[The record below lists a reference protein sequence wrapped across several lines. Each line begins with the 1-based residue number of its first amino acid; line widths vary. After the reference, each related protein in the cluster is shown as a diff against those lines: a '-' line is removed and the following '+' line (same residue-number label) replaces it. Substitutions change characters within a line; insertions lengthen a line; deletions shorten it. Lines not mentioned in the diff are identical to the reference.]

1 MLNERTNYGI
11 KSLVHV
17 CLTCT
22 QQHLLDLRLLRQVE
36 FLLAVVLCGVQMVL
50 ATALP
55 DWEAKLQCDLLLYQG
70 KDFQQLKGT

>member
-1 MLNERTNYGI
+1 MLNERINYGI

-22 QQHLLDLRLLRQVE
+22 QHLLDLRLLRQVE
-36 FLLAVVLCGVQMVL
+36 SLLAVVLRGVQMVL
-50 ATALP
+50 ATGFP